1 MNQRPSEE
9 EYAGSSGEYIRL
21 VPDGN
26 IIDILLAQ
34 EKQMTELLASLT
46 ELLASL
52 TESQAAYRYAEGK
65 WTLKEVVGHITD
77 AERVMTYRLLRFA
90 RGDQTPLTGFDQELF
105 IPPFGS
111 WTTAQLAED
120 YRAVRQSTITL
131 LRGLPAEAWIRKG
144 TANNLSITAR
154 ALAYS
159 IAGHELHHMGVIRNR
174 YLS

>member
-9 EYAGSSGEYIRL
+9 EYAGKSGEYIRL
-21 VPDGN
+21 VPERN

-46 ELLASL
+46 ESDG
-52 TESQAAYRYAEGK
+52 AYRYAEGK
-65 WTLKEVVGHITD
+65 WTLKEVVGHIAD
-77 AERVMTYRLLRFA
+77 GERVMAYRLLRFA
-90 RGDQTPLTGFDQELF
+90 RGDQTPLSGFDQELF
-105 IPPFGS
+105 MPPFGN

-131 LRGLPAEAWIRKG
+131 LRGLPVEAWSRKG
-144 TANNLSITAR
+144 TANNASITPR

-159 IAGHELHHMGVIRNR
+159 IAGHEIHHMGVIRNR

>member
-9 EYAGSSGEYIRL
+9 EFAGDVGEYIRL
-21 VPDGN
+21 VPEGN

-46 ELLASL
+46 D
-52 TESQAAYRYAEGK
+52 SQSTYRYAEGK
-65 WTLKEVVGHITD
+65 WMLKEVVGHIAD
-77 AERVMTYRLLRFA
+77 SERVMTYRLLRFA
-90 RGDQTPLTGFDQELF
+90 RGDQTPLPGFDQELF

-120 YRAVRQSTITL
+120 YRAVRQSTTTL
-131 LRGLPAEAWIRKG
+131 LTGLPTEAWSRKG
-144 TANNLSITAR
+144 TANNVSISAR
-154 ALAYS
+154 ALAYG

>member
-46 ELLASL
+46 E
-52 TESQAAYRYAEGK
+52 SQAAYRYAEGK

-77 AERVMTYRLLRFA
+77 AERVMTSPAPVRKR
-90 RGDQTPLTGFDQELF
+90 DQTPLTGFDQELF

-131 LRGLPAEAWIRKG
+131 LRGVPAEAWTRG
-144 TANNLSITAR
+144 AQPTT
-154 ALAYS
+154 
-159 IAGHELHHMGVIRNR
+159 
-174 YLS
+174 

>member
-9 EYAGSSGEYIRL
+9 EYSGDIGEYIRL
-21 VPDGN
+21 VPEGS

-46 ELLASL
+46 E
-52 TESQAAYRYAEGK
+52 SQGAYRYAEGK
-65 WTLKEVVGHITD
+65 WTLKEVVGHIAD
-77 AERVMTYRLLRFA
+77 AERILTYRLLRFA
-90 RGDQTPLTGFDQELF
+90 RGDQTPLPGFDQELF
-105 IPPFGS
+105 IPPFRS
-111 WTTAQLAED
+111 WTIAQLAED

-131 LRGLPAEAWIRKG
+131 LRGLPVEAWSRNG
-144 TANNLSITAR
+144 TANNVNITAR
-154 ALAYS
+154 AIAYG

>member
-1 MNQRPSEE
+1 DS
-9 EYAGSSGEYIRL
+9 
-21 VPDGN
+21 
-26 IIDILLAQ
+26 
-34 EKQMTELLASLT
+34 
-46 ELLASL
+46 
-52 TESQAAYRYAEGK
+52 
-65 WTLKEVVGHITD
+65 
-77 AERVMTYRLLRFA
+77 ERVMTYRLLRFA

-131 LRGLPAEAWIRKG
+131 LRGLPAEAWTRKG
-144 TANNLSITAR
+144 TANNLSITVR
-154 ALAYS
+154 ALAYG

>member
-9 EYAGSSGEYIRL
+9 EYAGDVGEYIRL

-46 ELLASL
+46 ESHG
-52 TESQAAYRYAEGK
+52 AYRYAEGK
-65 WTLKEVVGHITD
+65 WTLKEVVGHIAD
-77 AERVMTYRLLRFA
+77 GERVMTYRLLRFA
-90 RGDQTPLTGFDQELF
+90 RGDQTPLSGFDQELF
-105 IPPFGS
+105 MSPFGS
-111 WTTAQLAED
+111 WTTAQLAKD

-131 LRGLPAEAWIRKG
+131 LRGLPAEAWSRKG
-144 TANNLSITAR
+144 TANNASITVR
-154 ALAYS
+154 ALAYG
-159 IAGHELHHMGVIRNR
+159 IAGHEIHHMGVIRNR

>member
-1 MNQRPSEE
+1 MNQRPSEV

-46 ELLASL
+46 E
-52 TESQAAYRYAEGK
+52 SQATYRYAEGK

-120 YRAVRQSTITL
+120 YRAVRQSTPHCCAGYQRR
-131 LRGLPAEAWIRKG
+131 RGPARHSQQPKHYGARPRIRRRRTRTSSHGGHPKSVFE
-144 TANNLSITAR
+144 L
-154 ALAYS
+154 
-159 IAGHELHHMGVIRNR
+159 IAG
-174 YLS
+174 

>member
-9 EYAGSSGEYIRL
+9 EYSGEPSVYIRL
-21 VPDGN
+21 VPEGD

-34 EKQMTELLASLT
+34 EKQTSELLASLN
-46 ELLASL
+46 
-52 TESQAAYRYAEGK
+52 ESQSAYRYAEGK
-65 WTLKEVVGHITD
+65 WTLKEVVGHIAD
-77 AERVMTYRLLRFA
+77 SERVMTYRLLRFA
-90 RGDQTPLTGFDQELF
+90 RGDQTPLPGYDQELF
-105 IPPFGS
+105 IPPFGG

-131 LRGLPAEAWIRKG
+131 LRGLPTEAWSRKG
-144 TANNLSITAR
+144 TANNASITAR
-154 ALAYS
+154 ALAYG

>member
-46 ELLASL
+46 E
-52 TESQAAYRYAEGK
+52 SQATYRYAEGK

-77 AERVMTYRLLRFA
+77 AERVIA
-90 RGDQTPLTGFDQELF
+90 CSGSQGDQTPLTGFDQELF

-120 YRAVRQSTITL
+120 YRAVRQSTLHCCAATS
-131 LRGLPAEAWIRKG
+131 GG
-144 TANNLSITAR
+144 VDAR
-154 ALAYS
+154 AQPTT
-159 IAGHELHHMGVIRNR
+159 
-174 YLS
+174 

>member
-9 EYAGSSGEYIRL
+9 EYAGDVGEYIRL

-46 ELLASL
+46 ESHG
-52 TESQAAYRYAEGK
+52 AYRYAEGK
-65 WTLKEVVGHITD
+65 WTLKEVVGHIAD
-77 AERVMTYRLLRFA
+77 GERVMTYRLLRFA
-90 RGDQTPLTGFDQELF
+90 RGDQTPLSGFDQELF
-105 IPPFGS
+105 MPPFGS
-111 WTTAQLAED
+111 WTTAQLAKD

-131 LRGLPAEAWIRKG
+131 LRGLPAEAWSRKG
-144 TANNLSITAR
+144 IANNASITVR
-154 ALAYS
+154 ALAYD
-159 IAGHELHHMGVIRNR
+159 IAGHEIHHMGVIRNR

>member
-9 EYAGSSGEYIRL
+9 EYAGNSGEYIRL

-26 IIDILLAQ
+26 IINILLAQ
-34 EKQMTELLASLT
+34 EKQMT

-65 WTLKEVVGHITD
+65 WTLKEVVGHIAD

-90 RGDQTPLTGFDQELF
+90 RGPDASDRFRSGIVPTSFRKLDN
-105 IPPFGS
+105 
-111 WTTAQLAED
+111 
-120 YRAVRQSTITL
+120 RAIGRRLPGVRQSTITL
-131 LRGLPAEAWIRKG
+131 LRGLPAEAWNRKG

-154 ALAYS
+154 ALAYAS
-159 IAGHELHHMGVIRNR
+159 QDTNFITWESSETGT
-174 YLS
+174 

>member
-26 IIDILLAQ
+26 IIDILFAQ
-34 EKQMTELLASLT
+34 EKQMI

-65 WTLKEVVGHITD
+65 WTLKEVVGHIAD
-77 AERVMTYRLLRFA
+77 AERDRLLRFA
-90 RGDQTPLTGFDQELF
+90 RGDQTPLTAFDQELF
-105 IPPFGS
+105 MPPFGS
-111 WTTAQLAED
+111 WTPEQLAED

-131 LRGLPAEAWIRKG
+131 LRGLPAEAWTRKG
-144 TANNLSITAR
+144 TANNLSITVR
-154 ALAYS
+154 ALAYG

>member
-9 EYAGSSGEYIRL
+9 EYAGDVGEYIRL

-46 ELLASL
+46 ESHG
-52 TESQAAYRYAEGK
+52 EYRYAEGK
-65 WTLKEVVGHITD
+65 WTLKEVVGHIAD
-77 AERVMTYRLLRFA
+77 GERVMTYRLLRFA
-90 RGDQTPLTGFDQELF
+90 RGDQTPLSGFDQELF
-105 IPPFGS
+105 MPPFGS
-111 WTTAQLAED
+111 WTTAQLAKD

-131 LRGLPAEAWIRKG
+131 LRGLPAEAWSRKG
-144 TANNLSITAR
+144 TANNASITVR
-154 ALAYS
+154 ALAYG
-159 IAGHELHHMGVIRNR
+159 IAGHEIHHMGVIRNR

>member
-9 EYAGSSGEYIRL
+9 EYAGDVGEYIRL

-34 EKQMTELLASLT
+34 EKQLT

-52 TESQAAYRYAEGK
+52 TESHGAYRYAEGK
-65 WTLKEVVGHITD
+65 WTLKEVGGHIVD
-77 AERVMTYRLLRFA
+77 GERVMTYRLLRFA
-90 RGDQTPLTGFDQELF
+90 RGDQTPLSGFDQELF

-120 YRAVRQSTITL
+120 YRSVRQSTITL
-131 LRGLPAEAWIRKG
+131 LRGLPAEAWSRKG
-144 TANNLSITAR
+144 TANNASITVR
-154 ALAYS
+154 ALAYG
-159 IAGHELHHMGVIRNR
+159 IAGHEIHHMGVIRNR

>member
-1 MNQRPSEE
+1 M
-9 EYAGSSGEYIRL
+9 
-21 VPDGN
+21 
-26 IIDILLAQ
+26 
-34 EKQMTELLASLT
+34 T

-90 RGDQTPLTGFDQELF
+90 RGTRRLDRFRSGIIHTSFRKLDNR
-105 IPPFGS
+105 
-111 WTTAQLAED
+111 ALAED

-131 LRGLPAEAWIRKG
+131 LRGLPAEACIRKG

>member
-1 MNQRPSEE
+1 MNQRPSEV

-26 IIDILLAQ
+26 IIHILLAQ
-34 EKQMTELLASLT
+34 EKQMT

-65 WTLKEVVGHITD
+65 WTLKEVVGHIAD
-77 AERVMTYRLLRFA
+77 AERLLRFA

-105 IPPFGS
+105 LPPFGS

-131 LRGLPAEAWIRKG
+131 LRGLPAEAWTRKG

-154 ALAYS
+154 ALAYG

>member
-9 EYAGSSGEYIRL
+9 EYAENSGEYIRL

-34 EKQMTELLASLT
+34 EKQMI

-105 IPPFGS
+105 MPPFGS
-111 WTTAQLAED
+111 WTTAQLDED

-131 LRGLPAEAWIRKG
+131 LRGLPAEAWTRKG
-144 TANNLSITAR
+144 TANNLSITVR
-154 ALAYS
+154 ALAYG